1 MDTCLKLTTY
11 MSISYLIKRSGALD
25 GCFVELSTHTRWS
38 HLLWS
43 KDKTSYFTQF
53 RCIRDPGFLSHQGCY
68 FVDIASI
75 LYTLS
80 HSMQADWFHCLLTLV
95 LNWQSYQVMV
105 HLPWLV
111 ISLWLFCLLLLD
123 VKYSC
128 ISHYSK
134 SKTKQI
140 DIAIIIRNQEY
151 QEVHLETKYLLLTK
165 KIQLWWAQN
174 MFCQKYKSNVF
185 HIHPLH
191 NFHTQSIQWPKY
203 HLNL

>member
-1 MDTCLKLTTY
+1 

-25 GCFVELSTHTRWS
+25 GRFVELSTHTGWS
-38 HLLWS
+38 HLLWP

-53 RCIRDPGFLSHQGCY
+53 RCVSEPGFLSHQDCY
-68 FVDIASI
+68 FADIASI
-75 LYTLS
+75 LYMLS

-105 HLPWLV
+105 HLSWLV

-134 SKTKQI
+134 SETKQI

-151 QEVHLETKYLLLTK
+151 QEVHLETKNIFCWLRKYNYDGYKICLAK
-165 KIQLWWAQN
+165 KIKVMFSTFIHFTMSIPKAFNNQN
-174 MFCQKYKSNVF
+174 T
-185 HIHPLH
+185 L
-191 NFHTQSIQWPKY
+191 
-203 HLNL
+203 